1 MAFPPPPLPPQ
12 VQQALQRGNQ
22 IEAIKLLRA
31 ATGLGL
37 KEAKQLIDA
46 HVAGQPVS
54 LPATPAADLLPPDV
68 IAALQQGKKI
78 DAIRL
83 LREHTGLGLAE
94 AKQRIDAAPADG
106 RRLAL
111 GEMPRSDNRA
121 WLVVLSL
128 AAALLV
134 YWYLTGH

>member
-46 HVAGQPVS
+46 HVAEGKTGS
-54 LPATPAADLLPPDV
+54 RLGCGMAMSRTLAGGTPAPE
-68 IAALQQGKKI
+68 AASHGPGIQPCRHGGNGVL
-78 DAIRL
+78 DA
-83 LREHTGLGLAE
+83 
-94 AKQRIDAAPADG
+94 
-106 RRLAL
+106 
-111 GEMPRSDNRA
+111 
-121 WLVVLSL
+121 
-128 AAALLV
+128 
-134 YWYLTGH
+134 

>member
-94 AKQRIDAAPADG
+94 AKQRIDAAPAGG
-106 RRLAL
+106 RRLTL